1 MLKVLLK
8 SPKSMSKALQDA
20 VSYFKF
26 NPKSSPFDNF
36 AKSDFYSSKHTKNV
50 SVWFE
55 RYTGFDRIQPSEGL
69 LIKNVR
75 NCKTGKWY
83 QSYIDIRNN
92 KASVFQVSEITGPM
106 TRSGNVIAV

>member
-1 MLKVLLK
+1 MLKVLSK

-26 NPKSSPFDNF
+26 NPKSSPFNNL
-36 AKSDFYSSKHTKNV
+36 AKTDFYGAKQTKNI

-55 RYTGFDRIQPSEGL
+55 RYTGFDRVQPSEGL

-75 NCKTGKWY
+75 NCKTGKQY

-92 KASVFQVSEITGPM
+92 KASVFQVSEITDPM
-106 TRSGNVIAV
+106 TRSGNIIAV